1 MHQLG
6 RGDPRRELHDAA
18 LEQAMRLLPRHG
30 LPFVARNG
38 ESVMALVGH
47 ASNRRDWAPVYSRAR
62 WRARSSGKAVIRI
75 VGIDS
80 PDIVSR
86 LWSSNPVIS
95 AICTSAIK
103 QDTRRRRFEF
113 RRSSARA
120 ERHCN
125 VVQRPHEARQ
135 SLSDRAIVVDD
146 RYDGCPSQFRF
157 LNSNRNDAPSGHALC
172 TRVGRPQRTDRPG
185 QRLTAII
192 LGYAGQT
199 SERLSR
205 FTMSAPRRCR
215 PAAPLFRALRGL
227 SDRQRQAK
235 DRAAGLVR
243 RCR

>member
-1 MHQLG
+1 MKGSRSTAGRDPALG
-6 RGDPRRELHDAA
+6 SISVAISESYGEFRRGP
-18 LEQAMRLLPRHG
+18 G
-30 LPFVARNG
+30 
-38 ESVMALVGH
+38 
-47 ASNRRDWAPVYSRAR
+47 WAPVYSRAR

-86 LWSSNPVIS
+86 LWSSNPVIPG
-95 AICTSAIK
+95 ICTSAIK

-157 LNSNRNDAPSGHALC
+157 LNSNRNDAPSGHAPC